1 METVNARGEA
11 IAAKRQPPSSSSS
24 SNLKQGIVA
33 VEKRVSD
40 LLVGWS
46 ALQMAVQNEWGGRN
60 SGLKSK
66 KLGSDILFWLFH
78 SQELLEVEELEN
90 LLHERLLLSFNT
102 EIEDGSIEEVAEQ
115 LMLLREEYLHGNIYS
130 TR

>member
-11 IAAKRQPPSSSSS
+11 IAAKRPPPSSSSS
-24 SNLKQGIVA
+24 ILKQGIVA
-33 VEKRVSD
+33 VEERVSD
-40 LLVGWS
+40 LLAGWT
-46 ALQMAVQNEWGGRN
+46 ALQMAVQNEWGGGN
-60 SGLKSK
+60 SRLKSK

-115 LMLLREEYLHGNIYS
+115 LMLLREEYLHELIQ
-130 TR
+130 

>member
-115 LMLLREEYLHGNIYS
+115 LMLLREEYLHELI
-130 TR
+130 R